1 MLIISFVFRFVC
13 DNIFFERIVIL
24 FGIKNKMDVINV
36 SVIMPVYN
44 PPQEF
49 FRDAVES
56 ILNQSYKN
64 FELLIIDDGSDKYI
78 EEIVKSYDDS
88 RIKYYYQ
95 ENSGVSVARNKGLKL
110 AHGEYVAMADSDDLF
125 DKYRLENN

>member
-1 MLIISFVFRFVC
+1 M
-13 DNIFFERIVIL
+13 DA
-24 FGIKNKMDVINV
+24 IKI

-64 FELLIIDDGSDKYI
+64 FELLIIDDGSDKYV
-78 EEIVKSYDDS
+78 EEIVKSYEDS

-95 ENSGVSVARNKGLKL
+95 ENSGV
-110 AHGEYVAMADSDDLF
+110 
-125 DKYRLENN
+125 